1 VHPKNPLIKRFL
13 FCSHFIFVWLG
24 GCGLL
29 CFHAYLWCVL
39 FYRSV
44 EHLSKWWKILDYDFS
59 TSIVWDIV
67 AQKLGTYIKNGA
79 KDYPSPSQDPPVL
92 VQTFATIAFQPY
104 SVSGNN
110 KNKEVPMALAYNTT
124 IISLAATIESIR
136 RAEMG
141 RVVVVGSDAIHEQ
154 FVLDAI
160 KYLRS
165 NLAIPHSTV
174 NPNMVGHL
182 EVGFVLTNPEA
193 VRTKILTRN
202 MPKGCLVGARE
213 AFLAADTPAEQRNET
228 QTKHLADWFGTG
240 YDPSH
245 WRYLYLTEPDS
256 ILTTRAEALPQIKE
270 EMDLHGSIVSPFRLQ
285 PIPHESDV
293 PGYEVTERY
302 LHEDDG
308 FPVIELDHYNAHD
321 VCCDHHLGPDIRPG
335 MSDFPECAGRKK
347 WYLCG
352 LDAFSRPKSSV
363 EDPHKRLR
371 PYQLMRLK
379 RGTGITT
386 IAGNLFAR
394 RCFPAH
400 NAVCKPPHVFGSD

>member
-1 VHPKNPLIKRFL
+1 VHI
-13 FCSHFIFVWLG
+13 G
-24 GCGLL
+24 
-29 CFHAYLWCVL
+29 
-39 FYRSV
+39 SV
-44 EHLSKWWKILDYDFS
+44 EHLSKWWKVLDYDFS
-59 TSIVWDIV
+59 IPPVWEAV
-67 AQKLGTYIKNGA
+67 ATKLGTYVKNGA
-79 KDYPSPSQDPPVL
+79 KDYPVPSQDPPVF

-104 SVSGNN
+104 KANDKGTNP
-110 KNKEVPMALAYNTT
+110 ELPMARAYNTT
-124 IISLAATIESIR
+124 VVSLAATIESLR

-141 RVVVVGSDAIHEQ
+141 RVVVVGSEERHQQ
-154 FVLDAI
+154 FTLDAI
-160 KYLRS
+160 KYLRE
-165 NLAIPHSTV
+165 NLAIPHSTA

-193 VRTKILTRN
+193 TRTKSILRN

-213 AFLAADTPAEQRNET
+213 AFLAADTAAEQRTET
-228 QTKHLADWFGTG
+228 QTKHLADWFGTM

-270 EMDLHGSIVSPFRLQ
+270 EMDLRGGIVPPFRLQ

-293 PGYEVTERY
+293 PGYAATGRY
-302 LHEDDG
+302 LHEEDG
-308 FPVIELDHYNAHD
+308 FPVIEMDHYNIHD

-335 MSDFPECAGRKK
+335 LSDFPACGNRK
-347 WYLCG
+347 WFFCG
-352 LDAFSRPKSSV
+352 LDIDHKPQSSV
-363 EDPHKRLR
+363 DDPHQRLR
-371 PYQLMRLK
+371 PYQLIRLK

-400 NAVCKPPHVFGSD
+400 NAVCKPPHIVDSD